1 MPGARSSLGKLAAI
15 RMSILLGVILFG
27 AVAWYQ
33 RRQPEWVQPEGIRMR
48 PLRLTGMVI
57 WGVAV
62 AALIGMRLKFAR
74 EVEGGSSIRILIIA
88 WALAE
93 VPALFG
99 AVFYYLTGDITLF
112 AAGVAALV
120 VSFVLF
126 PVARRV

>member
-1 MPGARSSLGKLAAI
+1 MPVARSSLGKLVAI
-15 RMSILLGVILFG
+15 RMSILLAVLLFG

-62 AALIGMRLKFAR
+62 AALIGMRLTFAR
-74 EVEGGSSIRILIIA
+74 DVESGMRIRISIIA

-93 VPALFG
+93 LPALFG

-112 AAGVAALV
+112 VAGVGALV
-120 VSFVLF
+120 VSFVLY